1 MKESEDITIK
11 NNNKIDLP
19 KIINTEVNL
28 LIFPFFVLERKSKK
42 LEIEYNDIVKRGN
55 KKIEIIWNVS
65 ANAKYGYPGL
75 FDREVHKVIEQ
86 IISEI
91 LKKDGEIKNPISFSI
106 YALCNRMGITTSGGK
121 NYRKVKEALERIR
134 MTGIKSEGAFYH
146 KGKKEWISK
155 VFGLYDSIIFRG
167 EKLEDGSIAEKNLLY
182 LGNIYLQSLNSFN
195 IKPID
200 YTYWRSLK
208 SKIASRLYEILGI
221 KFYGVRNKKEGFIRY
236 KYSTLCQLLPVT
248 PHEYISSA
256 KRQLNPGNSELRD
269 SGFISKYEW
278 SENGN
283 NDWLIYYWPGERAKK
298 EMKRVRAFTNHQE
311 EGLLPESKREVR
323 IFSKEQ
329 VNLVYKLLELN
340 VSKITAENLI
350 KNNDQELI
358 EKWIGAINY
367 SNADDKAAYIVKAIR
382 ENWQF
387 PEEYLREKRE
397 ERQKEEEEKIEYIK
411 IKRQEEENIKRR
423 EEIKKIEQIFNS
435 LDSPQQEEIRIETEK
450 RLPEFWKEKFNKVRD
465 KGEISMLLGVV
476 LKEKRREII
485 KEWIKEGKI
494 ENINSK

>member
-1 MKESEDITIK
+1 MKKTKEDLIK
-11 NNNKIDLP
+11 TNNEIDLP

-28 LIFPFFVLERKSKK
+28 LIFPFFILERKSKK
-42 LEIEYNDIVKRGN
+42 LETEYKDIVKRGN

-65 ANAKYGYPGL
+65 ANTKYGYPGL

-106 YALCNRMGITTSGGK
+106 YDLCNRMGITTSGGK

-146 KGKKEWISK
+146 KGQKEWISK

-167 EKLEDGSIAEKNLLY
+167 GQLEDGSIAEKNLLY

-200 YTYWRSLK
+200 YTYWRILE

-248 PHEYISSA
+248 PHSYISSA
-256 KRQLNPGNSELRD
+256 KRQLNPGNNELRD
-269 SGFISKYEW
+269 TGFISKYEW

-283 NDWLIYYWPGERAKK
+283 DDWLIYYWPGERAKK
-298 EMKRVRAFTNHQE
+298 EMKRVRAFTTHQE
-311 EGLLPESKREVR
+311 EDLLPESKREVK
-323 IFSKEQ
+323 IFSEEQ
-329 VNLVYKLLELN
+329 VDLVNKLLELN
-340 VSKITAENLI
+340 VSKVTAENLI
-350 KNNDQELI
+350 RNNDQGLI
-358 EKWIGAINY
+358 EKWIEAINY
-367 SNADDKAAYIVKAIR
+367 TNADDKAAYIVKAIR

-397 ERQKEEEEKIEYIK
+397 EQRKEEEEKIEYIK
-411 IKRQEEENIKRR
+411 IKMQEERNKKRK
-423 EEIKKIEQIFNS
+423 EEIKKVNEIYIS
-435 LDSPQQEEIRIETEK
+435 LEPSQQEEIRIETEN
-450 RLPEFWKEKFNKVRD
+450 RLPEFWREKLNKVRV
-465 KGEISMLLGVV
+465 KGTTSKLLEVV
-476 LKEKRREII
+476 LEEKRREII
-485 KEWIKEGKI
+485 KEWIKSGRIKV
-494 ENINSK
+494 

>member
-1 MKESEDITIK
+1 MKKPEEDLLKI
-11 NNNKIDLP
+11 NNEINLP

-28 LIFPFFVLERKSKK
+28 LIFPFFILERKSKK
-42 LEIEYNDIVKRGN
+42 LETEYKDIVKRGN

-65 ANAKYGYPGL
+65 ANTKYGYPGL

-106 YALCNRMGITTSGGK
+106 YDLCNRMGITTSGGK

-146 KGKKEWISK
+146 KGQKEWISK

-167 EKLEDGSIAEKNLLY
+167 GQLEDGSIAEKNLLY

-200 YTYWRSLK
+200 YTYWRILE

-248 PHEYISSA
+248 PHSYISSA
-256 KRQLNPGNSELRD
+256 KRQLNPGNNELRD
-269 SGFISKYEW
+269 TGFISKYEW

-283 NDWLIYYWPGERAKK
+283 DDWLIYYWKGERAKE
-298 EMKRVRAFTNHQE
+298 EMKRAKIKSIDDRTE
-311 EGLLPESKREVR
+311 EYLPGPKEEVKE
-323 IFSKEQ
+323 FSKEQ
-329 VNLVYKLLELN
+329 VDLVNKLLELN
-340 VSKITAENLI
+340 VSKVTAEKLI
-350 KNNDQELI
+350 NNNDQEVI
-358 EKWIGAINY
+358 EEWIEAIKY
-367 SNADDKAAYIVKAIR
+367 SNASDKAAYLVKAIR
-382 ENWQF
+382 ENWQV

-397 ERQKEEEEKIEYIK
+397 EQRKEEEEKT
-411 IKRQEEENIKRR
+411 EN
-423 EEIKKIEQIFNS
+423 
-435 LDSPQQEEIRIETEK
+435 RI
-450 RLPEFWKEKFNKVRD
+450 PDFWKEKLNKVKI
-465 KGEISMLLGVV
+465 KGESSKMLEVV
-476 LKEKRREII
+476 LEEKRREII
-485 KEWIKEGKI
+485 KEWIKSGG
-494 ENINSK
+494 IN